1 MNNIEFPGSTI
12 YFEIESLGPIRDSTV
27 KFKPFL
33 LFTGE
38 SNTGKSY
45 AAMAVYYLLFMLN
58 NEKIISQLWSRVF
71 DAKKIDED
79 LKAGK
84 TVELEFPV
92 HLEEQIERLYND
104 NINRFMAYML
114 GNDDFSSNVKLKIEI
129 QKVSQFKIISSL
141 QKAQGMNPFISVEC
155 PGWISST
162 SKIELSPESDHED
175 WGTRMGSSI
184 FLSSLFQRLV
194 FKKKN
199 IRNFFLPPARGAFA
213 GLAPSM
219 LKNFS
224 GIGMYNEFLEGIDSV
239 RFANYELLE
248 EFAEQKKCIDPLL
261 TKLING
267 KIKIER
273 DTVSYA
279 ISGSGKKIPL
289 TASSSSIKE
298 LFPLVLLLNRAPI
311 DGLSICIEEPEAHL
325 HPELQRGAALLL
337 SYIVNNGGLIQATTH
352 SDFFING
359 INNLLKLHFLKNKDP
374 HKFLAALKQTG
385 IREEFV
391 LDPHNVGAY
400 YFEKVKD
407 GDTVQVKKLE
417 KSEKGIPMDSFK
429 RAFEQSV
436 KETRELREAL
446 TDDEE

>member
-1 MNNIEFPGSTI
+1 MSNKKYPGRTI
-12 YFEIESLGPIRDSTV
+12 HFEIESLGPIRNSIV
-27 KFKPFL
+27 EFKPFL

-58 NEKIISQLWSRVF
+58 NEKIISQLWSGVF
-71 DAKKIDED
+71 DTKKIDRD

-84 TVELEFPV
+84 AVELEFPV
-92 HLEEQIERLYND
+92 HFEEQIERLYND
-104 NINRFMAYML
+104 NINRFLAYML
-114 GNDDFSSNVKLKIEI
+114 GNDNFTSSVKLKIEI
-129 QKVSQFKIISSL
+129 QKVSQFKITFS
-141 QKAQGMNPFISVEC
+141 
-155 PGWISST
+155 
-162 SKIELSPESDHED
+162 HED

-184 FLSSLFQRLV
+184 FVSSLFQRLV
-194 FKKKN
+194 FGQKS
-199 IRNFFLPPARGAFA
+199 IRNFFLPPARGAFT

-248 EFAEQKKCIDPLL
+248 EFEKQKKCIEPLL
-261 TKLING
+261 TKMING
-267 KIKIER
+267 KINVER

-279 ISGSGKKIPL
+279 VSGLDKKIPL

-298 LFPLVLLLNRAPI
+298 LFPLVLLLNRMPI
-311 DGLSICIEEPEAHL
+311 DELSVCIEEPEAHL

-337 SYIVNNGGLIQATTH
+337 AYIVNNGGLIQATTH

-359 INNLLKLHFLKNKDP
+359 INNLLKLHFLKNQDQD
-374 HKFLAALKQTG
+374 KFLAALTKTG

-391 LDPHNVGAY
+391 LDPVDVGAY

-407 GDTVQVKKLE
+407 GETIQVKELE
-417 KSEKGIPMDSFK
+417 KNEKGIPMDSFK